1 LYPTLA
7 AKAAYLFY
15 HLASGHVFGNGNKRT
30 AAVCLDT
37 FITANGWYL
46 TLSNDEVHDLAQ
58 AVASAGERNV
68 RFADELKRITELIE
82 ENVIPISAFRV
93 ADPRVYRRLHAYKNM
108 IRKSSINRT
117 NYPLSQEW

>member
-1 LYPTLA
+1 MYPTLP

-37 FITANGWYL
+37 FITANGCYL

-68 RFADELKRITELIE
+68 KFADELARITQLISG
-82 ENVIPISAFRV
+82 NVIPISAFRTS
-93 ADPRVYRRLHAYKNM
+93 DSRVYRRLHAYKNM
-108 IRKSSINRT
+108 IRKSHINRP
-117 NYPLSQEW
+117 NYPLSQEC